1 LLKVLTIIGT
11 RPEAIKLAPV
21 IQELNRCGDQVRS
34 VVCVTAQHR
43 EMLDQIL
50 DLFAIRTDYDLDL
63 MQPDQDLTQLTAN
76 LLEGLSPVVDEV
88 KPDWILAQGDT
99 TTVLAAAL
107 IAFYSKILFGHVEAG
122 LRTGDLNQPFPEEF
136 NRRVADSVASLLF
149 APTEQNRRILLG
161 EGVPDERIL
170 VTGNTVVDALMEISA
185 QPTDPTS
192 PALFD
197 LPNDREL
204 VLITAHR
211 RESFGPQ
218 LREICFAVRE
228 LALRFENAGVHFVYP
243 VHLNPNVRR
252 PVSEILSGI
261 LNVSLIDPVDY
272 KTMVQIMERSILIL
286 TDSGGIQEEA
296 PSLRV
301 PVLVMRQST
310 ERPEGVEA
318 GVVRLVGTDRATIVA
333 AASYLIENPPA
344 RAEMASGVN
353 PYGDGKAA
361 GRIVAALLDH
371 ANRNQPNTSSSM
383 TLETA
388 LVVS

>member
-1 LLKVLTIIGT
+1 MLKVLTIIGT

-21 IQELNRCGDQVRS
+21 LRELNRCGDDVRS

-50 DLFAIRTDYDLDL
+50 DLFAIRADYDLDL
-63 MQPDQDLTQLTAN
+63 MRPDQDLTQLTAN
-76 LLEGLSPVVDEV
+76 LLEGLSPVVNEV
-88 KPDWILAQGDT
+88 RPDWILAQGDT
-99 TTVLAAAL
+99 TTVLASAL
-107 IAFYSKILFGHVEAG
+107 TAFYRKVPFGHVEAG
-122 LRTGDLNQPFPEEF
+122 LRTGDLDHPFPEEL

-149 APTEQNRRILLG
+149 APTEQNRRILLS
-161 EGVPDERIL
+161 EGIPNERIL
-170 VTGNTVVDALMEISA
+170 VTGNTVVDALLEISA
-185 QPTDPTS
+185 QPEDLAS
-192 PALFD
+192 PPLCD
-197 LPNDREL
+197 LPPERQL

-218 LREICFAVRE
+218 LREICFAVRQ
-228 LALRFENAGVHFVYP
+228 LALRFRNAVHFVYP
-243 VHLNPNVRR
+243 VHPNPNVRQ

-261 LNVSLIDPVDY
+261 SNLSLIEPVDY
-272 KTMVQIMERSILIL
+272 KNMVQLMKRSILIL

-301 PVLVMRQST
+301 PVLVMRRST
-310 ERPEGVEA
+310 ERPEGVQA

-344 RAEMASGVN
+344 RAEMASAVN

-361 GRIVAALLDH
+361 SRIVAALLDH
-371 ANRNQPNTSSSM
+371 ASRNQRRSSSNVA
-383 TLETA
+383 TEV

>member
-1 LLKVLTIIGT
+1 
-11 RPEAIKLAPV
+11 
-21 IQELNRCGDQVRS
+21 
-34 VVCVTAQHR
+34 
-43 EMLDQIL
+43 MLDQIL